1 MKIKRFLEKDGRRA
15 MARVRAELGAD
26 AVILSN
32 KNINGQIELVAAID
46 IDETVLELDVET
58 STAQAA
64 PRSTLPPKAAPAI
77 DSLTLT
83 DLQRELGNL
92 RSILEGELSQLA
104 WRDIAVRPSVTAA
117 VYNRLTSLGFSRTL
131 CGSIVDKL
139 PAKGE
144 LEEQWKRALVMLAR
158 LISVQEDDSILNNGG
173 IVALVG
179 STGVGKTTTIAKLAA
194 RFVLRHGNKQ
204 VALITTDSYR
214 IGAHEQLETIARYLD
229 IPMVAATDGEH
240 LKAAL
245 DQFSSRKLVLI
256 DTAGMSQR
264 DVRLYR
270 QFSTLHSVGYN
281 IDVYMVL
288 SATAQRAALQEVV
301 QVFCK
306 DSLAGAMI
314 TKLDESAEL
323 GGVLDVVIEHHLTL
337 AYVSMGQQVPEDLI
351 PARAD
356 YMLDQAI
363 ELMESS
369 VVPPTGNSNNAKQV
383 SSVAV

>member
-1 MKIKRFLEKDGRRA
+1 MKIKRFLEKDSRRA

-32 KNINGQIELVAAID
+32 KSINGQTELVAAID
-46 IDETVLELDVET
+46 IDETALGT
-58 STAQAA
+58 SMEPFSAQIA
-64 PRSTLPPKAAPAI
+64 PHLALPPKVAPAM

-92 RSILEGELSQLA
+92 RSILESELSQLA
-104 WRDIAVRPSVTAA
+104 WRDIAGRPSVKAA
-117 VYNRLTSLGFSRTL
+117 LYNRLTALGFSRTL

-144 LEEQWKRALVMLAR
+144 LEEQWKRALMMLVQ
-158 LISVQEDDSILNNGG
+158 LISVQEGDSILNNGG

-204 VALITTDSYR
+204 VALITTDSHR
-214 IGAHEQLETIARYLD
+214 IGAHEQLETFATYLD
-229 IPMVAATDGEH
+229 ISMVVATDGEH
-240 LKAAL
+240 LKTAL
-245 DQFSSRKLVLI
+245 DQFSSRKLILI

-264 DVRLYR
+264 DVRLYK
-270 QFSTLHSVGYN
+270 QFSTLRSVGYD

-288 SATAQRAALQEVV
+288 SAAAQHGALHEVV

-306 DSLAGAMI
+306 DVLAGAMI
-314 TKLDESAEL
+314 TKLDESVEL
-323 GGVLDVVIEHHLTL
+323 GGVLDVVIKNHLTL
-337 AYVSMGQQVPEDLI
+337 AYVSMGQQVPEDLV
-351 PARAD
+351 PARAE
-356 YMLDQAI
+356 YMVDKAI
-363 ELMESS
+363 ELMETG
-369 VVPPTGNSNNAKQV
+369 VIPPIGGSKNAKPV
-383 SSVAV
+383 NSVAV